1 MQTLRYACMFN
12 TYLYIIKYVLNIQL
26 YNLEMS
32 YASRMHVSVY
42 ACNIWNSCMIILLDS
57 ISNLAKN

>member
-12 TYLYIIKYVLNIQL
+12 TYLYIIMYVLNIQL

-32 YASRMHVSVY
+32 YASRMHVSMY
-42 ACNIWNSCMIILLDS
+42 AYAIYGIL
-57 ISNLAKN
+57 A